1 MMAWSAYGS
10 AADLSVHFLTERGIP
25 VLGHVGLMPQP
36 VNVSGGYRARGR
48 AAAEAK
54 RILEDARAMADA
66 GAFAIVVEG
75 TVESLA
81 RDITAA
87 VPIPT
92 IGIGA
97 SPACDGQILVTD
109 DLIGMFTEF
118 TPRFVKRYAEI
129 APQRSEERRVGKE
142 CVSTGRSRWSPYTQ
156 KKQIHSKI

>member
-1 MMAWSAYGS
+1 MLEGGIEMSETG
-10 AADLSVHFLTERGIP
+10 HFLTERGIP
-25 VLGHVGLMPQP
+25 VLGHGGLMPQS
-36 VNVSGGYRARGR
+36 VNVAGGYRARGR
-48 AAAEAK
+48 AAGEAK

-129 APQRSEERRVGKE
+129 APQIAAAAAAYGEDVRNRRFPAAEHLFGVGRSEE
-142 CVSTGRSRWSPYTQ
+142 
-156 KKQIHSKI
+156 

>member
-1 MMAWSAYGS
+1 
-10 AADLSVHFLTERGIP
+10 
-25 VLGHVGLMPQP
+25 MPQS
-36 VNVSGGYRARGR
+36 VNVAGGDRARGR

-66 GAFAIVVEG
+66 GAFAVVVEG
-75 TVESLA
+75 TVEPLA

-109 DLIGMFTEF
+109 DLLGMFTDF
-118 TPRFVKRYAEI
+118 TPRFVKRYAQV
-129 APQRSEERRVGKE
+129 APQSAPAAAAPGEDGVN
-142 CVSTGRSRWSPYTQ
+142 SPFPAPPPLLEAGEQAPRKRT
-156 KKQIHSKI
+156 

>member
-1 MMAWSAYGS
+1 MSET
-10 AADLSVHFLTERGIP
+10 VHFLTERGIP
-25 VLGHVGLMPQP
+25 VLGHVGLMPQS
-36 VNVSGGYRARGR
+36 VNVAGGYRARGR

-97 SPACDGQILVTD
+97 
-109 DLIGMFTEF
+109 
-118 TPRFVKRYAEI
+118 
-129 APQRSEERRVGKE
+129 RSEEHTPELQSLMRI
-142 CVSTGRSRWSPYTQ
+142 YA
-156 KKQIHSKI
+156 